1 MKINE
6 KIKKVLEEN
15 NNIIT
20 PSQVEELGYSRQ
32 LLYKYSN
39 EGLLVRERQ
48 GVYMASNFV
57 HDDMYTLMLK
67 SDYIIFSHE
76 TALFLNNLSD
86 RTPFIHSLTIPST
99 TKLSNVLNSECKT
112 FYIKPELHEI
122 GLVLKE
128 NTFGNKVKC
137 YNAERT
143 ICDILRSRNRL
154 DDETLITALKKY
166 AVSPNKNLNL
176 LFEYS
181 KMFRVS
187 NILKKYLEVLL

>member
-1 MKINE
+1 MKINL

-20 PSQVEELGYSRQ
+20 PAQVEELGYSRQ

-39 EGLLVRERQ
+39 EGLLIRERQ
-48 GVYMASNFV
+48 GVYLVPNSV

-67 SDYIIFSHE
+67 SDYIIFSHG

-99 TKLSNVLNSECKT
+99 SKLSNVLNSECKT

-154 DDETLITALKKY
+154 DFETLITALKKY

>member
-20 PSQVEELGYSRQ
+20 PSQVEKLGYSRQ

-48 GVYMASNFV
+48 GVYMVPDFV

-76 TALFLNNLSD
+76 TALFLNDLSD

-122 GLVLKE
+122 GLILKE

>member
-6 KIKKVLEEN
+6 KIKKALEEN

-48 GVYMASNFV
+48 GVYMVPDFV

-76 TALFLNNLSD
+76 TALFLNDLSD